1 MAGTTGTHRRI
12 GVSSLHC
19 GTIFYLL
26 AASLL
31 FGIRLSSQT
40 GKAHTP
46 TPQSKPVTTKK
57 AGAAASPVAIIHT
70 TAGDMKCTLFP
81 DKDPKAVA
89 NFIGLAKGTKPWK
102 DPATGK
108 MVRGK
113 PLYDGI
119 TFHRTIPDFMIAAG
133 DSTGTGTGD
142 AGFTISDALYSDL
155 LFDQPGRLAM
165 ANRGWQPN
173 TSSSQFFIT
182 EKELPHLNPCVTE
195 GGCPALGRAK
205 DTGYIIFG
213 QCDENTVELVKKIVR
228 MPCMGGA
235 PCDRNNSKPL
245 NPVKIKHIEI
255 QSGGTAKPAAKK
267 PADKKAAAPLKPTSP
282 KQ

>member
-1 MAGTTGTHRRI
+1 MIGFNPLRR
-12 GVSSLHC
+12 
-19 GTIFYLL
+19 GTIFYLI

-31 FGIRLSSQT
+31 CGFSLAAQT

-89 NFIGLAKGTKPWK
+89 NFIGLAKGTKEWK
-102 DPATGK
+102 DSVTGK
-108 MVRGK
+108 MVHGK
-113 PLYDGI
+113 PFYNGV
-119 TFHRTIPDFMIAAG
+119 TFYRTIPEFVIYSG
-133 DSTGTGTGD
+133 DPTGTGTGD

-182 EKELPHLNPCVTE
+182 EKELPFLNPCVTE

-213 QCDENTVELVKKIVR
+213 QCDENTVELVKKIAR

-255 QSGGTAKPAAKK
+255 QSGGTAKPSPKK
-267 PADKKAAAPLKPTSP
+267 TSVTKAPAPLKSTSP